1 VWGTEVDLGAAH
13 DHDDTPFVIIG
24 GCGGRLKT
32 GQVVRFPLKLD
43 ADPATS
49 NVVDRAHND
58 LLITVAQAMGVSL
71 RTFGDAALCRGP
83 IQEILLPAA

>member
-1 VWGTEVDLGAAH
+1 MPLVV
-13 DHDDTPFVIIG
+13 IG

-43 ADPATS
+43 ADPTTS
-49 NVVDRAHND
+49 DVVDRAHND

-71 RTFGDAALCRGP
+71 TTFGDAPLCRGP
-83 IQEILLPAA
+83 LKEILA